1 MAPHRFKA
9 YSARA
14 LAQSDYWHR
23 LPHAMQEDLLVISRV
38 LPFRVNDFVLQELID
53 WSKLPDDPI
62 GRLVFPHRDML
73 TPQDYADLR
82 ELVLVRQDEALV
94 EARVARIRARMNP
107 HPAGQLT
114 HNVPLL
120 DGHRLPG
127 LQHKYRQTVLYF
139 PAQGQTCHAYCTFCF
154 RWPQFVG
161 IDELKFNA
169 REPET
174 LARYLRQH
182 AEVSDVLVTGGDPL
196 IMNADALRGHL
207 EPLLAIDSVQ
217 NLRIGSKALSYWPH
231 RFLTDKDSDALL
243 HLFEQCARA
252 GKPIQLMAHFNH
264 PAELR
269 HPLVQQAIGRLRA
282 CGVVLRMQSPLVRH
296 VNDQAADWAEM
307 WRLGVRLGVI
317 PYYFFV
323 ERDTGAHAYFRV
335 PLARALEIYQQA
347 CSQVSG
353 LARTVRGPS
362 MSTLHGK
369 VQVQG
374 VVTIEGQKL
383 FSLQFLQARQPE
395 WVGRPFFA
403 RFDAQACWL
412 NELRPAFGEE
422 RFFFETE
429 ASPRP
434 RARQI
439 PIAAAQA
446 LSQAPTHPHTEED
459 FA

>member
-1 MAPHRFKA
+1 MAPQRFKA
-9 YSARA
+9 YSARS
-14 LAQSDYWHR
+14 LAQSAYWHR
-23 LPHAMQEDLLVISRV
+23 LPPDTQEALLVVSRV
-38 LPFRVNDFVLQELID
+38 LPFKVNDFVLQELID
-53 WSKLPDDPI
+53 WSRLPDDPI

-73 TPQDYADLR
+73 APQDYADLR
-82 ELVLVRQDEALV
+82 ERLLAGAQDSDVA
-94 EARVARIRARMNP
+94 ACVARIRASMNP

-120 DGHRLPG
+120 EGRRLPG

-139 PAQGQTCHAYCTFCF
+139 PAEGQTCHAYCTFCF

-161 IDELKFNA
+161 IEDFKFNA
-169 REPET
+169 RESET
-174 LARYLRQH
+174 LVRYLRQH
-182 AEVSDVLVTGGDPL
+182 PEVSDVLVTGGDPL
-196 IMNADALRGHL
+196 VMNAASLRSHL
-207 EPLLAIDSVQ
+207 EPLLAIDSIQ

-231 RFLTDKDSDALL
+231 RFLGDKDADALL
-243 HLFEQCARA
+243 RLFEDCARA
-252 GKPIQLMAHFNH
+252 GKPVHLMAHFNH
-264 PAELR
+264 PTELR
-269 HPLVQQAIGRLRA
+269 HPLVQQAIGRLA
-282 CGVVLRMQSPLVRH
+282 SSGVSLRMQSPLVRH
-296 VNDQAADWAEM
+296 VNDEAGTWAAM
-307 WRLGVRLGVI
+307 WTLGVRLGVI

-347 CSQVSG
+347 CGQVSG

-369 VQVQG
+369 VLVNGVATIQG
-374 VVTIEGQKL
+374 QQL
-383 FSLQFLQARQPE
+383 FVLQFLQARQPA

-412 NELRPAFGEE
+412 HDLRPAFGEE

-429 ASPRP
+429 DRRTPPS
-434 RARQI
+434 
-439 PIAAAQA
+439 IAATAA
-446 LSQAPTHPHTEED
+446 SLSTRTEKD

>member
-1 MAPHRFKA
+1 MAPQKFKA

-14 LAQSDYWHR
+14 LAQSAYWQR
-23 LPHAMQEDLLVISRV
+23 LPRDLQEDLLVVSRV
-38 LPFRVNDFVLQELID
+38 LPFKVNDFVLQELVD
-53 WSKLPDDPI
+53 WSRLPDDPI

-73 TPQDYADLR
+73 SPQDYADLR
-82 ELVLVRQDEALV
+82 ELVLVRQDEPLIA
-94 EARVARIRARMNP
+94 ARVAHIRARMNP

-114 HNVPLL
+114 HNVPTL
-120 DGHRLPG
+120 DGQRLPG

-139 PAQGQTCHAYCTFCF
+139 PAEGQTCHAYCSFCF

-161 IDELKFNA
+161 IDGLKLNA
-169 REPET
+169 REPDT

-182 AEVSDVLVTGGDPL
+182 PEVSDVLVTGGDPL
-196 IMNADALRGHL
+196 VMNAASLRSHL
-207 EPLLAIDSVQ
+207 EPLLAIDSVH
-217 NLRIGSKALSYWPH
+217 NLRIGTKSLSYWPQ
-231 RFLTDKDSDALL
+231 RFLTDKDSDDLL
-243 HLFEQCARA
+243 RLFEHCARA
-252 GKPIQLMAHFNH
+252 GKPVQLMAHFNH
-264 PAELR
+264 PTELR
-269 HPLVQQAIGRLRA
+269 HPLVQQAIRRLSSS
-282 CGVVLRMQSPLVRH
+282 GVVLRMQSPLVRH
-296 VNDQAADWAEM
+296 VNDDASAWAEM
-307 WRLGVRLGVI
+307 WSLGVRLGVI

-323 ERDTGAHAYFRV
+323 ERDTGAHAYFRI
-335 PLARALEIYQQA
+335 PLARALEIFQQA
-347 CSQVSG
+347 CHQVSG

-374 VVTIEGQKL
+374 VVSVEGQPL
-383 FSLQFLQARQPE
+383 FVLQFLQARQPE

-412 NELRPAFGEE
+412 SELRPAFGEE

-429 ASPRP
+429 APPRL
-434 RARQI
+434 RQI

-446 LSQAPTHPHTEED
+446 HPQALPHPHTEED